1 MSLKIYKNLW
11 IMLVILVLIPVGT
24 ALARPK
30 IPFVYSEWVIWAL
43 QKLEVDGITGGIHS
57 SSSPWTR
64 GEVAEIIARSRARI
78 AAGVVTPKPID
89 AQLLER
95 LEAIFAEEL
104 DMLRGQPVGA
114 KLRFAAT
121 PQLRSVRNED
131 INIRP
136 AFEGALGYSAGM
148 NFHLYE
154 EFEVGR
160 LANKYPQDGKTIGR
174 RIHSWHEDYVAEF
187 TRAYLR
193 CALSKVDVIIGRDI
207 IFWGPG
213 YRGALGISDNSPPF
227 DLILLTGKFGSV
239 KGYSFAA
246 VLDKMWDAKRIYHA
260 RRYLSGHRIDW
271 QVNDRLE
278 LGLSEIITYGG
289 DVRNVEWQY
298 LNPILPYYASQYN
311 SDLDDNVMFVGD
323 FACQP
328 TVGTRIYGEILIDD
342 FQYAG
347 HAPNAWGMLMGCYLS
362 NLPLSPNLDARA
374 EYTRIN
380 RWAYTH
386 RIAEDQYLHFG
397 SIIGHWLGPDAD
409 DLYIELSYPLH
420 LNTHIQVNYEFQR
433 QGAATVADRY
443 KGEEYKQIPFPS
455 GIVEST
461 HSMGIRALYESLRD
475 WHIDARYTYSIYR
488 SKDNVVGNNGHQSE
502 LRLTVKYLYHSPP

>member
-1 MSLKIYKNLW
+1 
-11 IMLVILVLIPVGT
+11 MLVILVLIPVGT